1 MLVNFCSTHY
11 GHTPEEDV
19 MHLRLPKDFKLAVS
33 NKLLQGVTID
43 RILDDIRDSVDEGG
57 LKRCHH
63 STKKDIQ
70 NIKRVCNVDGVQKH
84 SNDYT
89 SVAAWVEELKS
100 MEFCPVI
107 AFKPQGVSSER
118 EGVKDN
124 DFLLA
129 LQTQFQLE
137 MMKAFGGNVICVDAT
152 HSTNYYE
159 YLLVTVMVVD
169 DFGEGIPVAW
179 AITTRE
185 DTCMLAYFFLE
196 LRKRT
201 GPLSTQVFMSDDA
214 TQYWSAWTAAY
225 SSINTTKLLCAWHVD
240 RAWRKALKE
249 RIPLNENRI
258 DVYHHLRTLL
268 TELQPDK
275 FRSLLQKFVSFLSN
289 CHPQFCSYFQR
300 NYTPRVEEWAT
311 CYRIGKFVNT
321 NMYLESFHRVL
332 KIVYLEGKKNR
343 RLDQLIHILLKLARN
358 KAFEQVQKVHKGKTT
373 YRINEIN
380 RRHKESSKMIS
391 EGCHLQSISNKEW
404 KISSQTTS
412 GRMYTVHLEN
422 QSCPFSCKLRCA
434 ACDVCIHMYNCS
446 CVDSVVH
453 TTICKHIHATCFLA
467 KSTNNATSA
476 DSATESH
483 SLTTASDK
491 TDRSEISNS
500 IDDSSGSDISPEI
513 STEESRQKA
522 ISLINDPTHLSTIL
536 SNAGGQIDMLK
547 KSAFDHLHQLHTLLT
562 SSDSNDA
569 VRSVTEHIKSGINVL
584 KAYETRKEHPTLPIK
599 SRSSPSALNETQIR
613 FQSIKNKR
621 PRHTGIAKPS
631 VAAMANCKENLSKVD
646 INVCVVCYK
655 EDDRQYGTSDR
666 VHWAQCSKCNLW
678 LHTLCGRPV
687 NENSFLCNLCT

>member
-19 MHLRLPKDFKLAVS
+19 MHLRLPKDFKLAVF

-275 FRSLLQKFVSFLSN
+275 FRSLLQKFIKLS
-289 CHPQFCSYFQR
+289 P
-300 NYTPRVEEWAT
+300 T
-311 CYRIGKFVNT
+311 
-321 NMYLESFHRVL
+321 
-332 KIVYLEGKKNR
+332 
-343 RLDQLIHILLKLARN
+343 ILLLLSKKLHAKGGRVGN
-358 KAFEQVQKVHKGKTT
+358 LLQNRQVCEHKHVFG
-373 YRINEIN
+373 IF
-380 RRHKESSKMIS
+380 SS
-391 EGCHLQSISNKEW
+391 
-404 KISSQTTS
+404 
-412 GRMYTVHLEN
+412 
-422 QSCPFSCKLRCA
+422 
-434 ACDVCIHMYNCS
+434 
-446 CVDSVVH
+446 
-453 TTICKHIHATCFLA
+453 
-467 KSTNNATSA
+467 
-476 DSATESH
+476 
-483 SLTTASDK
+483 
-491 TDRSEISNS
+491 
-500 IDDSSGSDISPEI
+500 
-513 STEESRQKA
+513 STENCVSR
-522 ISLINDPTHLSTIL
+522 
-536 SNAGGQIDMLK
+536 
-547 KSAFDHLHQLHTLLT
+547 
-562 SSDSNDA
+562 
-569 VRSVTEHIKSGINVL
+569 
-584 KAYETRKEHPTLPIK
+584 RKEEST
-599 SRSSPSALNETQIR
+599 T
-613 FQSIKNKR
+613 
-621 PRHTGIAKPS
+621 
-631 VAAMANCKENLSKVD
+631 
-646 INVCVVCYK
+646 
-655 EDDRQYGTSDR
+655 
-666 VHWAQCSKCNLW
+666 
-678 LHTLCGRPV
+678 
-687 NENSFLCNLCT
+687 